1 MTKVK
6 ICGLKTLADVNIV
19 NRYLPEYVGFVF
31 AKTRRFVTDEQAL
44 IMRKM
49 LDKRIQAVGVF
60 VDEPLEHVVRL
71 CDTGV
76 INIVQLHGDE
86 TDTYIQKLK
95 EKTGTSVIKA
105 VRVQSAPQ
113 VVECIS
119 AEADFMLF
127 DTYKNGIPGG
137 TGECFSL
144 KILQESFSKLRER
157 NQTIKPYFLAGGLH
171 CDNVVAVVRQMDCYA
186 VDVSSG
192 VETDGVKDTI
202 KIKQFIDC
210 VRSDKKM
217 KNQTMNL

>member
-6 ICGLKTLADVNIV
+6 ICGLKTLADINIV

-31 AKTRRFVTDEQAL
+31 AKTKRFVTDEQAL

-71 CDTGV
+71 CDTGA

-95 EKTGTSVIKA
+95 EKTDTSVIKA

-113 VVECIS
+113 VIENIS
-119 AEADFMLF
+119 VEADFMLF
-127 DTYKNGIPGG
+127 DTYKNGILGG
-137 TGECFSL
+137 TGERFSL
-144 KILQESFSKLRER
+144 KILQESFL
-157 NQTIKPYFLAGGLH
+157 
-171 CDNVVAVVRQMDCYA
+171 
-186 VDVSSG
+186 
-192 VETDGVKDTI
+192 
-202 KIKQFIDC
+202 
-210 VRSDKKM
+210 
-217 KNQTMNL
+217 